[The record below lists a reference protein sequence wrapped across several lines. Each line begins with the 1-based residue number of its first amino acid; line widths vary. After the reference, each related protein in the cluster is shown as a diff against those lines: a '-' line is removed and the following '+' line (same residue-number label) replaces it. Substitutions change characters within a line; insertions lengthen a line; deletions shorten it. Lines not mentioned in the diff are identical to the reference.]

1 MKNHDTHLF
10 ANIHSDELN
19 SAAHI
24 QGIFLQLY
32 GTYDIDKSC
41 LWLTEEVGEF
51 IAAIRKG
58 KVDQDIFS
66 ELCDITVWTFILA
79 NSLGY
84 DMRKML
90 EYSLRKESGRQMQKY
105 GKLKYQE

>member
-1 MKNHDTHLF
+1 MNSHETHVF
-10 ANIHSDELN
+10 ADIHRETLN
-19 SAAHI
+19 SASQI
-24 QGIFLQLY
+24 QTIFLQLY

-58 KVDQDIFS
+58 KLEEEIFS
-66 ELCDITVWTFILA
+66 ELCDITVWIFIIA
-79 NSLGY
+79 NTLGY
-84 DMRKML
+84 DMKTML
-90 EYSLRKESGRQMQKY
+90 EYSLCKETNRQIQKY